1 VCHQAC
7 SYRPG
12 KASAVMGKKT
22 WLDYQ
27 KLVADIY
34 ADLEP
39 QAAVKHDDKLAGFES
54 GIMRQIDVSIR
65 TAIAGH
71 EILVIV
77 QAKELSRPAD
87 VNVVGEFQSVIRDVR
102 AAKGVLICSGGYTG
116 PALEYGRKLSIDL
129 CTAHDAQHRKWA
141 VDLKI
146 PLLWIEHP
154 GSVKVA
160 MALVPDRT
168 SPDEITFDENP
179 ADWLTSTDSGV
190 TTQTLGQRLAN
201 ALNLLVWTG
210 SFGKALKVEL
220 AEPGMQVL
228 LGTSFWCPARSLEC
242 VCDIDRKAWLGAF
255 SVSEC
260 RGILNRSTD
269 RFRAK
274 ITLSEKDVP
283 ISRDQTWP
291 AVDDIETFQVSH
303 PMLVCIVK
311 GIGPKDVKFL

>member
-1 VCHQAC
+1 
-7 SYRPG
+7 
-12 KASAVMGKKT
+12 MGKKT

-154 GSVKVA
+154 GSVILLSLTSILLEPEA
-160 MALVPDRT
+160 ALGHAAHRRFGSSNRT
-168 SPDEITFDENP
+168 S
-179 ADWLTSTDSGV
+179 AHRR
-190 TTQTLGQRLAN
+190 LG
-201 ALNLLVWTG
+201 W
-210 SFGKALKVEL
+210 
-220 AEPGMQVL
+220 
-228 LGTSFWCPARSLEC
+228 
-242 VCDIDRKAWLGAF
+242 
-255 SVSEC
+255 
-260 RGILNRSTD
+260 
-269 RFRAK
+269 
-274 ITLSEKDVP
+274 
-283 ISRDQTWP
+283 
-291 AVDDIETFQVSH
+291 
-303 PMLVCIVK
+303 
-311 GIGPKDVKFL
+311 

>member
-1 VCHQAC
+1 
-7 SYRPG
+7 
-12 KASAVMGKKT
+12 MGKKT

-39 QAAVKHDDKLAGFES
+39 QAEVKHDDKLAGFES

-65 TAIAGH
+65 TAISGH

-102 AAKGVLICSGGYTG
+102 AAKGVLICSRGYTG

-154 GSVKVA
+154 GSIKLTTS
-160 MALVPDRT
+160 LVPDRT
-168 SPDEITFDENP
+168 NPDAITIDENP
-179 ADWLTSTDSGV
+179 ADWLTSTDNGA
-190 TTQTLGQRLAN
+190 TTQTLGQRLSN
-201 ALNLLVWTG
+201 ALHLLVSTG
-210 SFGKALKVEL
+210 SFGNTVKVEL
-220 AEPGMQVL
+220 AEPGMRVL
-228 LGTSFWCPARSLEC
+228 LGTSFWCPVQSLEC
-242 VCDIDRKAWLGAF
+242 ACAIDRKAWLGAF
-255 SVSEC
+255 AVSEC
-260 RGILNRSTD
+260 RRILNRTTD

-274 ITLSEKDVP
+274 ITLSERDVT
-283 ISRDQTWP
+283 IRRDQTWP
-291 AVDDIETFQVSH
+291 SIDDIETFQVPD
-303 PMLVCIVK
+303 PMLVRIVK
-311 GIGPKDVKFL
+311 GIGPKDLKIQLVGEDA